1 MKETKLNINAV
12 RKANECIADAA
23 RRKPPAPLFDEFW
36 REGELALFFG
46 AAGTGKSIL
55 AVQVADA
62 LARGT
67 PLYGFRMPRG
77 RRKVLYVDLSL
88 TDAQFRARY
97 SGNADVV
104 GNADGGG
111 NADTP
116 VRNEPAGRKDVS
128 NASRSLRTGVSAF
141 RFPENLYRGRPPAE
155 KDLCDWIKASVEANG
170 FKVVIVDDLSAIKRT
185 HDGIRETLSCMRRL
199 KQLRDELGVS
209 ILAVTDAF
217 EPRDGWVSESDLMR
231 SRVLCT
237 VADSVFAIGRNGV
250 RKARVPSCRRVRSP
264 RS

>member
-97 SGNADVV
+97 S
-104 GNADGGG
+104 G